1 MPLKRHV
8 LRLALLSLAATA
20 GVAVLVLAFV
30 VAGGFFAE
38 NWSPDWTISDSI
50 GKAMQETPRAE
61 APGRPGKSLE
71 QAFREGGWVW
81 GAAVAAPLA
90 WYLLIW
96 LIYGRDPL
104 AGVSFPRFYPPEG
117 ISPATLRHIVGMGF
131 DEKAMAAEL
140 LSLAVR
146 GHVRVIRTKR
156 GLYGLR
162 RTDKGAGLLT
172 AAERRLMAALFRGV
186 TEVVVGRKQG
196 VRLRVAMEAFR
207 KHLEDELEG
216 PVYATNVGATLTGV
230 MVSGGALMVAVMT
243 YRDVVMQN
251 VELAMAGG
259 AALLIA
265 AMNVLFFT
273 LMKAPTALG
282 RQLLDEI
289 TGFRMFLVTAEHER
303 MKLADAPEMS
313 EHLYAEHLPYALAMD
328 LELVWSDRFSDMLK
342 RAIPDPM
349 DYDWYASGGD
359 ETFNGGLVGMAS
371 ALGAAIA
378 SVFEDD
384 GGRPE

>member
-1 MPLKRHV
+1 MKHHV
-8 LRLALLSLAATA
+8 LRLSLFSLAATA
-20 GVAVLVLAFV
+20 GVAVLVFAAVL
-30 VAGGFFAE
+30 AGGFFVE
-38 NWSPDWTISDSI
+38 NWSPDWTIADSVVE
-50 GKAMQETPRAE
+50 ALNE
-61 APGRPGKSLE
+61 APQAGEPARPAVPPA
-71 QAFREGGWVW
+71 QAFWEGVW
-81 GAAVAAPLA
+81 IWALAVAAPFA
-90 WYLLIW
+90 WYMLIW
-96 LIYGRDPL
+96 SLYGRDPL
-104 AGVSFPRFYPPEG
+104 AGVAFPRFYPPEG
-117 ISPATLRHIVGMGF
+117 ISPAKLRQIVGMGF

-162 RTDKGAGLLT
+162 RTDKGPGLLT

-186 TEVVVGRKQG
+186 NEVVIGRKQG

-230 MVSGGALMVAVMT
+230 MISGGALMVAVMA

-251 VELAMAGG
+251 AELGMAGG
-259 AALLIA
+259 ALFLLALL
-265 AMNVLFFT
+265 NVLFFR

-282 RQLLDEI
+282 RELLDEI
-289 TGFRMFLVTAEHER
+289 AGFRMFLVTAEHER
-303 MKLADAPEMS
+303 MKSADAPEMS

-328 LELVWSDRFSDMLK
+328 LELAWSDRFSAMLK

-349 DYDWYASGGD
+349 DYEWYASGGD
-359 ETFNGGLVGMAS
+359 ETFNDGLIGMAS

-378 SVFEDD
+378 AAFEDD